1 MADEKEGIISSTKP
15 YSDALIVYSR
25 ASTIHGVYYI
35 FEKGRWAVERILWGI
50 VVIVAMVLAIYW
62 SITAYNKW
70 RDDPIMTTIS
80 TNGLPIQ
87 RIPFPS
93 ITICAQGI
101 NNLVQLSNIFLTQFK
116 NYVLN
121 TLYLSKSI
129 ITIF

>member
-15 YSDALIVYSR
+15 YSDAVIGYSR
-25 ASTIHGVYYI
+25 ASTVHGVYYI

-50 VVIVAMVLAIYW
+50 VVIIAIALAIYW

-70 RDDPIMTTIS
+70 RDDPIITTIS

-93 ITICAQGI
+93 ITICAQGNI
-101 NNLVQLSNIFLTQFK
+101 DLVW
-116 NYVLN
+116 VLN
-121 TLYLSKSI
+121 ILPIKCNISNKKFPHLS
-129 ITIF
+129 F